1 MNVVLLGNPNVGKSS
16 LFSRLTGT
24 RILTA
29 NFPGTTIG
37 IKSGT
42 LPCTDGDCKHSV
54 HNLLDAPGIYSLLG
68 NQSETEQSTM
78 AILRNADV
86 IVNVVD
92 ATHLERNLF
101 LTLQLKE
108 LGLPMCMALNL
119 SDEAEAQGIKID
131 TQKLSQLLG
140 MPVVPTVSLTGAGAK
155 ELTQTASKL
164 LHTSD
169 GTPAHLQN
177 FIQPSW
183 DDIKKMAKQ
192 VEVRAPQKR
201 TAVQRLE
208 RLTVSP
214 FPGGIIAV
222 LVLLSSFFLVGWVGG
237 SIEDG
242 IEAILQFTFTPLLLK
257 LHALLSGSPF
267 LQQLVVG
274 AVHDG
279 VINYGEAMG
288 MLTSGI
294 FIPLAKV
301 APVVTIFYAVLGVL
315 EDCGYLPRLAVL
327 ADAMMHRFALHG
339 FAILPMM
346 LGAGCSV
353 TGIISTRI
361 LTSKRQRIITSIL
374 LSMTIPCT
382 SQTAVI
388 ISLAGRI
395 GVRYVVGIFG
405 TLIFL
410 WYTIGRILGSRQTH
424 SYSEMLIEMPPYRL
438 PRPTL
443 LLPKLSYRLKNFFAD
458 AIPFTLVGIFVLLLC
473 NYFAI
478 FDLLGTSVA
487 GPFSKLWG
495 LPPNVMPVLMMG
507 LFRKEIALS
516 FLQGIVLTPAQIFT
530 TALLLSIY
538 FPCVSVY
545 TILLRE
551 FGIRTL
557 GAMVAFMFILSTV
570 VGIGA
575 HLFFSVVA

>member
-42 LPCTDGDCKHSV
+42 LPCSQHTN

-78 AILRNADV
+78 AILRHADA

-101 LTLQLKE
+101 LTMQLKE
-108 LGLPMCMALNL
+108 LGLPVCLALNL

-131 TQKLSQLLG
+131 TQKLSTILG
-140 MPVVPTVSLTGAGAK
+140 IPVVATVSLTGSGAK
-155 ELTQTASKL
+155 ELTETVTKL
-164 LHTSD
+164 LHTHD
-169 GTPAHLQN
+169 GTHAKLQN
-177 FIQPSW
+177 FIEPSW
-183 DDIKKMAKQ
+183 DDIKKITQQ
-192 VEVRAPQKR
+192 VEVRAPQKP
-201 TAVQRLE
+201 TAMQRLE
-208 RLTVSP
+208 KLTVSP

-222 LVLLSSFFLVGWVGG
+222 LVLLSSFFLVGFVGG
-237 SIEDG
+237 GLEDG
-242 IEAILQFTFTPLLLK
+242 IETILQYTCTPLLLK
-257 LHALLSGSPF
+257 LHAALASVPF
-267 LQQLVVG
+267 LQQLIVG
-274 AVHDG
+274 TVHDG
-279 VINYGEAMG
+279 IINYGEAMG

-301 APVVTIFYAVLGVL
+301 APVVTIFYAVLGLL

-339 FAILPMM
+339 FAVLPMM

-353 TGIISTRI
+353 TGIMATRM
-361 LTSKRQRIITSIL
+361 LTSKRQRIITSVL

-395 GVRYVVGIFG
+395 GTWYVVGIFG

-410 WYTIGRILGSRQTH
+410 WYTIGRILGSRQTQ

-438 PRPTL
+438 PRPSL
-443 LLPKLSYRLKNFFAD
+443 LLPKLSD
-458 AIPFTLVGIFVLLLC
+458 I
-473 NYFAI
+473 
-478 FDLLGTSVA
+478 
-487 GPFSKLWG
+487 
-495 LPPNVMPVLMMG
+495 
-507 LFRKEIALS
+507 
-516 FLQGIVLTPAQIFT
+516 Q
-530 TALLLSIY
+530 
-538 FPCVSVY
+538 
-545 TILLRE
+545 
-551 FGIRTL
+551 
-557 GAMVAFMFILSTV
+557 
-570 VGIGA
+570 
-575 HLFFSVVA
+575 